1 MLRFANPEFLHLYWL
16 LPLLLVFLIWAW
28 RFKRGLIARLGDSE
42 LVEKLMNSVSRK
54 KQAWKQVLLFF
65 AIAALIFALVNPQV
79 GTRFEEVKRE
89 GIDVFIALDISKS
102 MMAEDIAPNRFEK
115 AKHEIG
121 RFIDRLEGDRVGLIT
136 FSGLAFV
143 QCPLTLD
150 YSAAKLFLSDV
161 EIGDIP
167 TPGTAISEA
176 ISTASEAFVKK
187 ELKHKVLVLITD
199 GEDHESAPVAV
210 AEEAAQAGMVIYTIG
225 IGSPQGAPIPQ
236 YDSRGRR
243 IGYLKDS
250 NGQIVT
256 TRLDVETLEKIA
268 FSTGGQFFI
277 ASTGSSELSR
287 IFTELAGVEKKELS
301 SREFTQFE
309 DRFQIVLA
317 FALLLLLIEAFL
329 SERRRQKRKAIS

>member
-1 MLRFANPEFLHLYWL
+1 MLRIANPFFLHLYWL
-16 LPLLLVFLIWAW
+16 LPLLGVFLVWAW
-28 RFKRGLIARLGDSE
+28 RYKKSLIARLGDAE
-42 LVEKLMNSVSRK
+42 LVERLMNGVSQTR
-54 KQAWKQVLLFF
+54 QIWKQILLFL
-65 AIAALIFALVNPQV
+65 AIGLLILALINPQV

-102 MMAEDIAPNRFEK
+102 MLAEDIAPNRFEK
-115 AKHEIG
+115 AKHEIS
-121 RFIDRLEGDRVGLIT
+121 RFIDKLAGDRVGLIT

-161 EIGDIP
+161 EVGDIP
-167 TPGTAISEA
+167 QPGTAVSEA
-176 ISTASEAFVKK
+176 INTASEAFVKK

-199 GEDHESAPVAV
+199 GEDHEGDPVAI

-225 IGSPQGAPIPQ
+225 IGSPQGAPIPE
-236 YDSRGRR
+236 YDRRGRR
-243 IGYLKDS
+243 IGYLKD
-250 NGQIVT
+250 NTGQIVT

-268 FSTGGQFFI
+268 FATGGQFFV
-277 ASTGSSELSR
+277 ASTGN
-287 IFTELAGVEKKELS
+287 TELARIFNEIAGMEKKELS

-317 FALLLLLIEAFL
+317 IALLILLIEAVFT
-329 SERRRQKRKAIS
+329 ERRRQKRSVKS